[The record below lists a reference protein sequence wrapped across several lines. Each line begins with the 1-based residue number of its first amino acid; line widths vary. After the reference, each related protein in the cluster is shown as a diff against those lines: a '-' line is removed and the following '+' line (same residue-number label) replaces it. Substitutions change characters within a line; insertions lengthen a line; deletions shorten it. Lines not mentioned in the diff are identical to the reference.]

1 MSPNNTFRPTLSLSI
16 DQATAFLPLASRHI
30 PRAEQ
35 LDTARD
41 LGLSTTPAVDENGF
55 SETALALWQSMNQAE
70 AAMTMAS
77 LTPTQPTRR
86 NLRIW
91 LGRPYATV
99 ARTQGEKIHVYRI
112 DTEEIPHVVAA
123 NSPLG
128 PRPETFDGPPYLP
141 TEFLD
146 AAEEG
151 NLDTAQAILEHL
163 TTFGPADSL
172 FPPRLGQRRLGVR
185 HVDPRQHHPRRRDPL
200 GRPQRPVHTRGL
212 LPGHPATRR
221 RFLRRGSHH
230 GAHPSNRPMG
240 PTRPTL
246 HPQPGDTQMS
256 NITWDHFEVQ
266 RAATDAAYASFAL
279 NGVSLSSPATGSK
292 AQATLNEKMQGLKQ
306 AIEDM
311 SEAANAMSAG
321 LKAAD
326 KAFEDNEQQCKV
338 KITKSARF
346 LDNSMKGWG

>member
-1 MSPNNTFRPTLSLSI
+1 MSPNDTFRPTLSLSI

-123 NSPLG
+123 NSPIG

-172 FPPRLGQRRLGVR
+172 FSHALVNGDWEYATWTRDNITPDGVTPWAALSVLSTPAGSYLVTPPRGGGSSDEEATMEPILQTVLWGQL
-185 HVDPRQHHPRRRDPL
+185 
-200 GRPQRPVHTRGL
+200 
-212 LPGHPATRR
+212 
-221 RFLRRGSHH
+221 
-230 GAHPSNRPMG
+230 
-240 PTRPTL
+240 
-246 HPQPGDTQMS
+246 
-256 NITWDHFEVQ
+256 
-266 RAATDAAYASFAL
+266 
-279 NGVSLSSPATGSK
+279 
-292 AQATLNEKMQGLKQ
+292 AQLFTPNQETHK
-306 AIEDM
+306 
-311 SEAANAMSAG
+311 
-321 LKAAD
+321 
-326 KAFEDNEQQCKV
+326 
-338 KITKSARF
+338 
-346 LDNSMKGWG
+346 

>member
-1 MSPNNTFRPTLSLSI
+1 MSPNDSFRPTLSLSI
-16 DQATAFLPLASRHI
+16 DQATAFLPLASRHV

-55 SETALALWQSMNQAE
+55 SETALALWESMNQAD

-86 NLRIW
+86 SLRIW

-99 ARTQGEKIHVYRI
+99 ARAQGEKIHVYRI

-128 PRPETFDGPPYLP
+128 PRPATFDGPPYLP

-151 NLDTAQAILEHL
+151 NMDTAQAILEHL

-172 FPPRLGQRRLGVR
+172 FSQALLSGDWEYTTWTHDNITPDGVTPWAALSVLSTPSGSYLVTPPRGQSS
-185 HVDPRQHHPRRRDPL
+185 DEEATME
-200 GRPQRPVHTRGL
+200 PVLQTVLWGQL
-212 LPGHPATRR
+212 
-221 RFLRRGSHH
+221 
-230 GAHPSNRPMG
+230 
-240 PTRPTL
+240 
-246 HPQPGDTQMS
+246 
-256 NITWDHFEVQ
+256 
-266 RAATDAAYASFAL
+266 
-279 NGVSLSSPATGSK
+279 
-292 AQATLNEKMQGLKQ
+292 AQLFTPNQETHK
-306 AIEDM
+306 
-311 SEAANAMSAG
+311 
-321 LKAAD
+321 
-326 KAFEDNEQQCKV
+326 
-338 KITKSARF
+338 
-346 LDNSMKGWG
+346 

>member
-1 MSPNNTFRPTLSLSI
+1 MSPNDSFRPTLSLSI
-16 DQATAFLPLASRHI
+16 DQATAFLPLASRHV

-55 SETALALWQSMNQAE
+55 SETALALWESMNQAD

-86 NLRIW
+86 SLRIW

-99 ARTQGEKIHVYRI
+99 ARAQGEKIHVYRI

-172 FPPRLGQRRLGVR
+172 FSHALVNG
-185 HVDPRQHHPRRRDPL
+185 DWEYTTW
-200 GRPQRPVHTRGL
+200 TR
-212 LPGHPATRR
+212 A
-221 RFLRRGSHH
+221 
-230 GAHPSNRPMG
+230 
-240 PTRPTL
+240 
-246 HPQPGDTQMS
+246 
-256 NITWDHFEVQ
+256 NITPDGVTPW
-266 RAATDAAYASFAL
+266 AARRVLATPAGSYL
-279 NGVSLSSPATGSK
+279 VTPTQGESSDEEATMEPVLQTVLWGQL
-292 AQATLNEKMQGLKQ
+292 AQLFTPNQETHK
-306 AIEDM
+306 
-311 SEAANAMSAG
+311 
-321 LKAAD
+321 
-326 KAFEDNEQQCKV
+326 
-338 KITKSARF
+338 
-346 LDNSMKGWG
+346 

>member
-1 MSPNNTFRPTLSLSI
+1 MSPNDTFRPTLSLSI

-41 LGLSTTPAVDENGF
+41 LGLSKTPAVDENGF

-172 FPPRLGQRRLGVR
+172 FSHALVNGDWEYATWTRDNITPDGVTPWAALSVLSTPAGSYLVTPPRGGGSSDEEATMEPILQTVLWGQL
-185 HVDPRQHHPRRRDPL
+185 
-200 GRPQRPVHTRGL
+200 
-212 LPGHPATRR
+212 
-221 RFLRRGSHH
+221 
-230 GAHPSNRPMG
+230 
-240 PTRPTL
+240 
-246 HPQPGDTQMS
+246 
-256 NITWDHFEVQ
+256 
-266 RAATDAAYASFAL
+266 
-279 NGVSLSSPATGSK
+279 
-292 AQATLNEKMQGLKQ
+292 AQLFTPNQETHK
-306 AIEDM
+306 
-311 SEAANAMSAG
+311 
-321 LKAAD
+321 
-326 KAFEDNEQQCKV
+326 
-338 KITKSARF
+338 
-346 LDNSMKGWG
+346 

>member
-1 MSPNNTFRPTLSLSI
+1 MSPNDTFRPTLSLSI

-151 NLDTAQAILEHL
+151 NLDNAQAILEHL

-172 FPPRLGQRRLGVR
+172 FSHALINGDWEYATWTRDNITPDGLIPWAALSVLSTPAGSYLVTPPRGGESSDEEATMEPILQTVLWGQL
-185 HVDPRQHHPRRRDPL
+185 
-200 GRPQRPVHTRGL
+200 
-212 LPGHPATRR
+212 
-221 RFLRRGSHH
+221 
-230 GAHPSNRPMG
+230 
-240 PTRPTL
+240 
-246 HPQPGDTQMS
+246 
-256 NITWDHFEVQ
+256 
-266 RAATDAAYASFAL
+266 
-279 NGVSLSSPATGSK
+279 
-292 AQATLNEKMQGLKQ
+292 AQLFTPNQETHK
-306 AIEDM
+306 
-311 SEAANAMSAG
+311 
-321 LKAAD
+321 
-326 KAFEDNEQQCKV
+326 
-338 KITKSARF
+338 
-346 LDNSMKGWG
+346 

>member
-1 MSPNNTFRPTLSLSI
+1 MSPNDTFRPTLSLSI

-172 FPPRLGQRRLGVR
+172 FSHALVNGDWEYATWTRDNITPDGVTPWAALSVLSTPAGSYLVTPPRGGGSSDEEASMEPILQTVLWGQL
-185 HVDPRQHHPRRRDPL
+185 
-200 GRPQRPVHTRGL
+200 
-212 LPGHPATRR
+212 
-221 RFLRRGSHH
+221 
-230 GAHPSNRPMG
+230 
-240 PTRPTL
+240 
-246 HPQPGDTQMS
+246 
-256 NITWDHFEVQ
+256 
-266 RAATDAAYASFAL
+266 
-279 NGVSLSSPATGSK
+279 
-292 AQATLNEKMQGLKQ
+292 AQLFTPNQETHK
-306 AIEDM
+306 
-311 SEAANAMSAG
+311 
-321 LKAAD
+321 
-326 KAFEDNEQQCKV
+326 
-338 KITKSARF
+338 
-346 LDNSMKGWG
+346 

>member
-55 SETALALWQSMNQAE
+55 SETALALWESMNRAS
-70 AAMTMAS
+70 AIMTMAS
-77 LTPTQPTRR
+77 LTPTQPTHRS
-86 NLRIW
+86 LRIW

-172 FPPRLGQRRLGVR
+172 FSHALVNGDWEYATWTRDNITPDGVTPWAALSVLSTPAGSYLVTPPRGDDSSDEEATMEPILQTVLWGQL
-185 HVDPRQHHPRRRDPL
+185 
-200 GRPQRPVHTRGL
+200 
-212 LPGHPATRR
+212 
-221 RFLRRGSHH
+221 
-230 GAHPSNRPMG
+230 
-240 PTRPTL
+240 
-246 HPQPGDTQMS
+246 
-256 NITWDHFEVQ
+256 
-266 RAATDAAYASFAL
+266 
-279 NGVSLSSPATGSK
+279 
-292 AQATLNEKMQGLKQ
+292 AQLFTPNQETHK
-306 AIEDM
+306 
-311 SEAANAMSAG
+311 
-321 LKAAD
+321 
-326 KAFEDNEQQCKV
+326 
-338 KITKSARF
+338 
-346 LDNSMKGWG
+346 